1 MDAGRARPTIA
12 PLVPL
17 AVAVAAGVVVDRFG
31 TALPTAAW
39 GAIAATAAGVALIER
54 RKRVG
59 IVATLLA
66 FGAIGAGW
74 HHRRWSDLPADDL
87 ARVIDESPRPA
98 WVKGVVAEVP
108 TFRPGERPGDEG
120 TSRTVLAATAVR
132 DGDDWRPA
140 SGHLQLLI
148 GGDRSDLRAG
158 EPLQAAGALA
168 AIPGPLNP
176 GELDPRELPHARGI
190 RLRLTVD
197 EPSGVWPV
205 PDGHP
210 WPWTRALG
218 RARAWSHDRLVAGLD
233 PEIAPLAA
241 ALLLGRREGVDPDVN
256 DAFARTGTTHLLAIS
271 GLHLQALAAL
281 ILFACLALGSGRKS
295 ALLAVIAATA
305 AYAIL
310 VGLMPSVVRAAAMTI
325 VAGLGGLRDRCAR
338 PANLLAMAL
347 LATIAL
353 NPAHLFDVGCQ
364 LSFLAVT
371 ALVWGVAP
379 VARRLGFE
387 VPDGRPKTYKDH
399 EANRP
404 TRDPLDALERR
415 LAPWWKRGARRIFEH
430 LALGVVASVVVW
442 LATLPLVALRFHM
455 VAPVGVLLNLPLI
468 PMTSLALLAA
478 GLALGLSALWGPLGR
493 PAAWACGWLLAWTER
508 LVRRGVALPGG
519 HAFVAGPSPAWVV
532 GFYVLLAMATLAI
545 VRRWRGRA
553 WIASGFVTWSAAGIA
568 LAILPNGPG
577 HPEAEVL
584 AVGHGLAVVVRD
596 EGGGTTLYDCGRML
610 DPHVGR
616 RLVAPAL
623 WEGGTRRL
631 DAIILSH
638 ADADHYNGLPDLLDR
653 FAVGAVLVPPG
664 FGGPRNPGALALL
677 DEVRRR
683 GVPVKTIAEGDTWH
697 SGAALSFRVLHP
709 PEGWQPDAPDN
720 ARSVVLDVAADGRH
734 LILTGDLEGIG
745 LARLLAEPPAKG
757 AVLLAPHHGGRTA
770 NPMMLY
776 DRTDP
781 AEVVVSQR
789 RPAPTTRDALAPLAA
804 RGVPVLRTW
813 DRGAA
818 RVRWEPGGLAVS
830 GFLDGPPVA
839 SLSWDSH
846 NSLILRYLLITIVG
860 VLAGLAAC
868 VGVAAVEW
876 GAWTLVAPGR
886 RDFRELDPLP
896 SPFEPIA
903 ATASDGVVLRGAWH
917 GAEGGSRGRVVVLL
931 HGLGEGHEAL
941 RPRGEEL
948 ARRGWDV
955 AIPDSRA
962 RGRSGGA
969 FVSFGGREADDLVAW
984 LDALADRV
992 GSAAVVVAWGR
1003 SMGAG
1008 VALRAAAADGR
1019 LAAVVL
1025 EAPFADLRATV
1036 AHWLRRIRLPLAGA
1050 LALGIVRRAQR
1061 LAGVPLATPRPLDVA
1076 PRVAAPTLIV
1086 HGTADCIVPIAAAQ
1100 ALAAA
1105 FPAPAPLVVVPGAG
1119 HADVLAHGGEELFDR
1134 IASFLDATVSREL
1147 HL

>member
-17 AVAVAAGVVVDRFG
+17 AVAVAAGVVADRFG
-31 TALPTAAW
+31 PGLPTAAW
-39 GAIAATAAGVALIER
+39 GAIAATAAAVALLER
-54 RKRVG
+54 RTTLGV
-59 IVATLLA
+59 VATLLA
-66 FGAIGAGW
+66 LGAIGAGW

-87 ARVIDESPRPA
+87 ARVIDEAPRPA
-98 WVKGVVAEVP
+98 WLKGVVAEVP
-108 TFRPGERPGDEG
+108 TFRAGERPGDSG

-132 DGDDWRPA
+132 DGDAWRPA

-158 EPLQAAGALA
+158 EPVQAAGSLE

-176 GELDPRELPHARGI
+176 GELDPRELPRARGI
-190 RLRLTVD
+190 RLRLAVD
-197 EPSGVWPV
+197 EPSGVWPD
-205 PDGHP
+205 PDGAP

-281 ILFACLALGSGRKS
+281 ILFSCLALGSGRKA

-305 AYAIL
+305 GYAML

-353 NPAHLFDVGCQ
+353 NPAHLFDAGCQ
-364 LSFLAVT
+364 LSFLAVA
-371 ALVWGVAP
+371 ALVWGVPP

-387 VPDGRPKTYKDH
+387 VPEGRPKTYKDR
-399 EANRP
+399 EMSQPA
-404 TRDPLDALERR
+404 RDPLDALERR
-415 LAPWWKRGARRIFEH
+415 LAPWWRRWARRAWEH
-430 LALGVVASVVVW
+430 LALGVVASTVVW
-442 LATLPLVALRFHM
+442 LATLPLVALRFHI
-455 VAPVGVLLNLPLI
+455 VAPVGALLNLPLI
-468 PMTSLALLAA
+468 PITSLALLAA
-478 GLALGLSALWGPLGR
+478 ALSLGLSALWGPLGR
-493 PAAWACGWLLAWTER
+493 PAAWACGWLLGWTER
-508 LVRRGVALPGG
+508 LVRWGVALPGG

-532 GFYVLLAMATLAI
+532 GFYLLLALMAIA
-545 VRRWRGRA
+545 VVWRWRMRS
-553 WIASGFVTWSAAGIA
+553 WIVVGSGMWSAAGVL
-568 LAILPNGPG
+568 LAVLPNGPG
-577 HPEAEVL
+577 RPEAEVL
-584 AVGHGLAVVVRD
+584 AVGHGLAVVIRD

-623 WEGGTRRL
+623 WERGTRRL

-664 FGGPRNPGALALL
+664 FGGPKNPGALALL

-683 GVPVKTIAEGDTWH
+683 GVPLRTIAEGDAWQ
-697 SGAALSFRVLHP
+697 SGAALSFRILHP

-720 ARSVVLDVAADGRH
+720 ARSVVLDLAAEGRH

-745 LARLLAEPPAKG
+745 LARWLADPPAKG
-757 AVLLAPHHGGRTA
+757 SVLLAPHHGGRTA
-770 NPMMLY
+770 NPLTLY
-776 DRTDP
+776 DRNAP

-789 RPAPTTRDALAPLAA
+789 RPAPTTRDALAPLVA

-813 DRGAA
+813 QRGAI
-818 RVRWEPGGLAVS
+818 RVRWEAEGLAGS
-830 GFLDGPPVA
+830 GFLDRPPVA
-839 SLSWDSH
+839 SFSWAMEHPS
-846 NSLILRYLLITIVG
+846 ILKRVLITVLGLVG
-860 VLAGLAAC
+860 GLAAC
-868 VGVAAVEW
+868 LGLAAVEW
-876 GAWTLVAPGR
+876 GAWTMVAPGR

-896 SPFEPIA
+896 APFEPIA
-903 ATASDGVVLRGAWH
+903 ATAPDGVVLRGAWH
-917 GAEGGSRGRVVVLL
+917 AAEGGSRGRVIVLL

-941 RPRGEEL
+941 RPRAERL

-962 RGRSGGA
+962 RGCSGGA

-984 LDALADRV
+984 LDALSGRV
-992 GSAAVVVAWGR
+992 GQSSVFAAWGR

-1008 VALRAAAADGR
+1008 VVLRAASADDR
-1019 LAAVVL
+1019 LAAIVL

-1036 AHWLRRIRLPLAGA
+1036 AHWLRRIRLPLAGL
-1050 LALGIVRRAQR
+1050 LALGIVRRAGR

-1076 PRVAAPTLIV
+1076 PRVATPTLIV
-1086 HGTADCIVPIAAAQ
+1086 HGTADRIVPIAAAE
-1100 ALAAA
+1100 ALAAR
-1105 FPAPAPLVVVPGAG
+1105 FPAPAPLVAVPGAG
-1119 HADVLAHGGEELFDR
+1119 HADVLAHGGDELLDR
-1134 IASFLDATVSREL
+1134 IAAFLDAAGDRPEP
-1147 HL
+1147 